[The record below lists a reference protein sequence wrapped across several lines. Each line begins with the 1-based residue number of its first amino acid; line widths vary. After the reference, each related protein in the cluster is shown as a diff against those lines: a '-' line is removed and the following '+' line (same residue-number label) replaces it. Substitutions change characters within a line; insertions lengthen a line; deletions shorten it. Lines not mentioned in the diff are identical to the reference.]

1 MKMKILVTGGMGV
14 LGSAVCGRIVGEGHR
29 PVVMSRSFDRN
40 LIGSIQEDIDIE
52 LGDVLDLP
60 RLLSIIQT
68 YKVTHIIH
76 MAALIGALSAQNP
89 PQSVHVNVVGTLN
102 ILEAARLM
110 GVQRV
115 IFTSAKGVYGNIGG
129 EYGHPGYKPLPEGYP
144 KDPYRIYDSE
154 KLMGEHMGQF
164 YRRTYGL
171 EFAAIRFSSTFG
183 PGKTVRHGDK
193 AVLSRLV
200 EGAFAGKP
208 VKIDKGGDQKNDYIY
223 NKDAA
228 QGVFLACI
236 TTKLNHTE
244 YNIGS
249 GAAATLKD
257 FADAVRHL
265 VPGAKVE
272 VGPGISG
279 EMPNYS
285 CIYDISRAKED
296 LGYKP
301 RFNLKAAVEDYLN
314 VLRSIDSRTD

>member
-1 MKMKILVTGGMGV
+1 MKVLVTGGMGV
-14 LGSAVCGRIVGEGHR
+14 LGSAVSGRVVREGHR

-40 LIGSIQEDIDIE
+40 LIGSIQKDIDIE

-60 RLLSIIQT
+60 RLLSIIQA

-76 MAALIGALSAQNP
+76 MAALIGALSTRNP
-89 PQSVHVNVVGTLN
+89 PQSVHVNVIGTLN
-102 ILEAARLM
+102 VLEAARLT

-115 IFTSAKGVYGNIGG
+115 IFTSAKGVYGNIEG
-129 EYGHPGYKPLPEGYP
+129 EYGHPMYKPLPEGYP
-144 KDPYRIYDSE
+144 KNPYRIYDSE

-171 EFAAIRFSSTFG
+171 EFGAIRFSSTFG

-200 EGAFAGKP
+200 EGAFAGRP
-208 VKIDKGGDQKNDYIY
+208 VRIDKGGDQKNDFIY

-228 QGVFLACI
+228 QGVFLAC
-236 TTKLNHTE
+236 TTTELNHTE

-249 GAAATLKD
+249 GTAATLND

-265 VPGAKVE
+265 LPGVEVE

-285 CIYDISRAKED
+285 CVYDISRAKED
-296 LGYKP
+296 LGYAP
-301 RFNLKAAVEDYLN
+301 RFTVEGAVEDYLAG
-314 VLRSIDSRTD
+314 LQRIASRTD